1 MMTGSL
7 AARIIFQPIEET
19 SRLYFSKSLSSSSP
33 KTTKPKAE
41 GGDNSDTIRKE
52 SLTNAS
58 KVLSSLLL
66 LFTHLLLLLV
76 TFGPPYLSIATT
88 LLLPP
93 RFQDT
98 SAPSILR
105 SYVFYIP
112 MMAFNGVLEAFF
124 ASTSTPS
131 ELRNQSRW
139 MIGFSV
145 IFILAAY
152 LFNQLGLADSGLVYA
167 NVLNLFLRVVYCW
180 TFAKR
185 YFEEKGVNFGL
196 GTAVPPRGVVGAFVW
211 SYLVTRWSWKTYE
224 HLPPKILPQRDHI
237 AVGIACV
244 GICLGAW

>member
-1 MMTGSL
+1 M
-7 AARIIFQPIEET
+7 ARIVFQPIEET

-33 KTTKPKAE
+33 KATEPKDE
-41 GGDNSDTIRKE
+41 DGDSGDNVQKA
-52 SLTNAS
+52 SLDNAS
-58 KVLSSLLL
+58 KILSSLLL

-76 TFGPPYLSIATT
+76 TFGPPYLSIVTA

-112 MMAFNGVLEAFF
+112 MMAFNGILEAFF

-139 MIGFSV
+139 MIGFSIV
-145 IFILAAY
+145 FVFTAY
-152 LFNQLGLADSGLVYA
+152 LLNQLGFGDSGLVYA

-185 YFEEKGVNFGL
+185 YFRTRGVGFDL
-196 GTAVPPRGVVGAFVW
+196 GAIVPPRGVIGAFSW
-211 SYLVTRWSWKTYE
+211 SYLVTRWSWKVYE
-224 HLPPKILPQRDHI
+224 RLPPKILPQRTHI
-237 AVGIACV
+237 VVGIVCLGV
-244 GICLGAW
+244 CLGAW